1 MYDDLKN
8 KNNLYDNEV
17 ALPIY
22 TPFVVLF
29 SIKATFELIHGDIA
43 DVIFLAKSSVDLKY
57 CLYLLIF
64 LPVSYT
70 YPMKR
75 RNHLKKK
82 MEIFYN
88 NILKKEI

>member
-17 ALPIY
+17 ALAIY

-64 LPVSYT
+64 LPVSLYL
-70 YPMKR
+70 P
-75 RNHLKKK
+75 NEKKK
-82 MEIFYN
+82 SFA
-88 NILKKEI
+88 KENGNFL